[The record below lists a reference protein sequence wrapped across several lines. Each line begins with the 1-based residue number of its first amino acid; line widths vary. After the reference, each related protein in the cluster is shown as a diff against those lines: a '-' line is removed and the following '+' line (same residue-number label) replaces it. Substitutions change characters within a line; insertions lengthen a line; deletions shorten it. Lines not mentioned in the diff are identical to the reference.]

1 MYQPLKELHAQAW
14 LRGNRYSLAGSGKRP
29 VNSFATSAIGGW
41 VSNGH
46 ITRAARS
53 RSNKKAAATPW
64 LVAATV
70 AGMSVIATPAKAQT
84 PAPLQEWQYSA
95 GVPLEKLMEPE
106 IPTWQAAVGIA
117 GAFQPRYDG
126 ADRYHFEGGPSIDIR
141 YSDLYFASTGE
152 GFGANVAQGQNW
164 RISLAV
170 AYDLGRRG
178 QDDDEHLHGLGN
190 INPAPE
196 LKLAGDYVIS
206 KSFPMVLRADIRRSF
221 GGSNG
226 WIGDIGAYMPLP
238 GSSKTFFW
246 FAGPSLT
253 FADSKYMNA
262 WFGIDQQQAAESQ
275 YSYYHASA
283 GLKSAGFGVSAIWF
297 FQKHWF
303 AACDFALEQLVGSA
317 AHSPVT
323 QRSSNGVLDLS
334 INYQF

>member
-1 MYQPLKELHAQAW
+1 VSNKRSTRANSYRANKTPAVAPW
-14 LRGNRYSLAGSGKRP
+14 LAAVTLAGLA
-29 VNSFATSAIGGW
+29 V
-41 VSNGH
+41 
-46 ITRAARS
+46 
-53 RSNKKAAATPW
+53 
-64 LVAATV
+64 
-70 AGMSVIATPAKAQT
+70 MPAPAEAQT

-95 GVPLEKLMEPE
+95 GVPLEKLMAPE
-106 IPTWQAAVGIA
+106 IPAWQIAVGAA

-152 GFGANVAQGQNW
+152 GFGANVLQGENW
-164 RISLAV
+164 RVSIAA

-190 INPAPE
+190 INPSPE
-196 LKLAGDYVIS
+196 LKLAADYVIS
-206 KSFPMVLRADIRRSF
+206 KSFPLVLRADIRRSF

-226 WIGDIGAYMPLP
+226 WIGDLGAYMPLP

-246 FAGPSLT
+246 FAGPSVT
-253 FADSKYMNA
+253 FADSKYMNS
-262 WFGIDQQQAAESQ
+262 WFGVSDVQAADSS
-275 YSYYHASA
+275 YSPYHASA

-317 AHSPVT
+317 ARSPIT

-334 INYQF
+334 INYEF

>member
-1 MYQPLKELHAQAW
+1 MSNKRSTRANSYRANKTPAVAPW
-14 LRGNRYSLAGSGKRP
+14 LAAVTLAGLA
-29 VNSFATSAIGGW
+29 V
-41 VSNGH
+41 
-46 ITRAARS
+46 
-53 RSNKKAAATPW
+53 
-64 LVAATV
+64 
-70 AGMSVIATPAKAQT
+70 MPAPAEAQT

-95 GVPLEKLMEPE
+95 GVPLEKLMAPE
-106 IPTWQAAVGIA
+106 IPAWQIAVGAA

-152 GFGANVAQGQNW
+152 GFGANVLQGENW
-164 RISLAV
+164 RVSIAA

-190 INPAPE
+190 INPSPE
-196 LKLAGDYVIS
+196 LKLAADYVIS
-206 KSFPMVLRADIRRSF
+206 KSFPLVLRADIRRSF

-226 WIGDIGAYMPLP
+226 WIGDLGAYMPLP

-246 FAGPSLT
+246 FAGPSVT
-253 FADSKYMNA
+253 FADSKYMNS
-262 WFGIDQQQAAESQ
+262 WFGVSDVQAADSS
-275 YSYYHASA
+275 YSPYHASA

-317 AHSPVT
+317 ARSPIT

-334 INYQF
+334 INYEF

>member
-1 MYQPLKELHAQAW
+1 MAVMPA
-14 LRGNRYSLAGSGKRP
+14 P
-29 VNSFATSAIGGW
+29 
-41 VSNGH
+41 
-46 ITRAARS
+46 AR
-53 RSNKKAAATPW
+53 
-64 LVAATV
+64 
-70 AGMSVIATPAKAQT
+70 AQT

-95 GVPLEKLMEPE
+95 GVPLEKMMAPQ
-106 IPTWQAAVGIA
+106 IPTWQVAVGA
-117 GAFQPRYDG
+117 AAAFQPRYDG
-126 ADRYHFEGGPSIDIR
+126 ADRYHFEGGPSVDIR

-152 GFGANVAQGQNW
+152 GFGANVAQGENW
-164 RISLAV
+164 RISLAA

-196 LKLAGDYVIS
+196 LKLAADYVVS
-206 KSFPMVLRADIRRSF
+206 KSFPLVLRADIRRSF

-226 WIGDIGAYMPLP
+226 WIGDLGAYMPLP

-246 FAGPSLT
+246 FAGPSVT
-253 FADSKYMNA
+253 FADSKYMNT
-262 WFGIDQQQAAESQ
+262 WFGVNDMQAADSQ
-275 YSYYHASA
+275 YPAYHASA

-317 AHSPVT
+317 ARSPVT

-334 INYQF
+334 VNYEF

>member
-1 MYQPLKELHAQAW
+1 VL
-14 LRGNRYSLAGSGKRP
+14 NRRIKQ
-29 VNSFATSAIGGW
+29 
-41 VSNGH
+41 
-46 ITRAARS
+46 ITRCRDHVAIAVS
-53 RSNKKAAATPW
+53 PW
-64 LVAATV
+64 LAAATV
-70 AGMSVIATPAKAQT
+70 AGMAVMPAPARAQT

-95 GVPLEKLMEPE
+95 GVPLEKMMAPQ
-106 IPTWQAAVGIA
+106 IPTWQVAVGA
-117 GAFQPRYDG
+117 AAAFQPRYDG
-126 ADRYHFEGGPSIDIR
+126 ADRYHFEGGPSVDIR

-152 GFGANVAQGQNW
+152 GFGANVAQGENW
-164 RISLAV
+164 RISLAA

-196 LKLAGDYVIS
+196 LKLAADYVVS
-206 KSFPMVLRADIRRSF
+206 KSFPLVLRADIRRSF

-226 WIGDIGAYMPLP
+226 WIGDLGAYMPLP

-246 FAGPSLT
+246 FAGPSVT
-253 FADSKYMNA
+253 FADSKYMNT
-262 WFGIDQQQAAESQ
+262 WFGVNDMQAADSQ
-275 YSYYHASA
+275 YPAYHASA

-317 AHSPVT
+317 ARSPVT

-334 INYQF
+334 VNYEF

>member
-1 MYQPLKELHAQAW
+1 MVRRRDRK
-14 LRGNRYSLAGSGKRP
+14 
-29 VNSFATSAIGGW
+29 T
-41 VSNGH
+41 
-46 ITRAARS
+46 AAV
-53 RSNKKAAATPW
+53 TPW
-64 LVAATV
+64 LAAAAI
-70 AGMSVIATPAKAQT
+70 AGTAFMPAPARAQT

-95 GVPLEKLMEPE
+95 GVPLEKMMAPN
-106 IPTWQAAVGIA
+106 IPTWQVAVGA
-117 GAFQPRYDG
+117 AAAFQPRYDG

-178 QDDDEHLHGLGN
+178 QDDDEHLHGLGD

-196 LKLAGDYVIS
+196 LKLAADYVVS
-206 KSFPMVLRADIRRSF
+206 QSFPLVLRADIRRSF

-226 WIGDIGAYMPLP
+226 WIGDVGAYLPLP

-253 FADSKYMNA
+253 FADSKYMNS
-262 WFGIDQQQAAESQ
+262 WFGVNDTQAANSQ

-317 AHSPVT
+317 ARSPIT

-334 INYQF
+334 INYEF

>member
-1 MYQPLKELHAQAW
+1 MPA
-14 LRGNRYSLAGSGKRP
+14 
-29 VNSFATSAIGGW
+29 
-41 VSNGH
+41 
-46 ITRAARS
+46 
-53 RSNKKAAATPW
+53 
-64 LVAATV
+64 
-70 AGMSVIATPAKAQT
+70 PAKAQT

-95 GVPLEKLMEPE
+95 GVPLEKLMEPQ
-106 IPTWQAAVGIA
+106 IPTWQVAVGA
-117 GAFQPRYDG
+117 AAAFQPRYDG
-126 ADRYHFEGGPSIDIR
+126 ADRYHFEGGPSVDIR

-164 RISLAV
+164 RISLAA

-196 LKLAGDYVIS
+196 LKLAADYVVS
-206 KSFPMVLRADIRRSF
+206 KDFPLVLRADIRRSF

-253 FADSKYMNA
+253 FADSKYMNS
-262 WFGIDQQQAAESQ
+262 WFGVSDAQAADSQ
-275 YSYYHASA
+275 YAAYHASA

-317 AHSPVT
+317 AHSPIT

>member
-1 MYQPLKELHAQAW
+1 MPA
-14 LRGNRYSLAGSGKRP
+14 
-29 VNSFATSAIGGW
+29 
-41 VSNGH
+41 
-46 ITRAARS
+46 
-53 RSNKKAAATPW
+53 
-64 LVAATV
+64 
-70 AGMSVIATPAKAQT
+70 PAKAQT

-95 GVPLEKLMEPE
+95 GVPLEKLMEPQ
-106 IPTWQAAVGIA
+106 IPTWQVAVGA
-117 GAFQPRYDG
+117 AAAFQPRYDG
-126 ADRYHFEGGPSIDIR
+126 ADRYHFEGGPSVDIR

-164 RISLAV
+164 RISLAA

-196 LKLAGDYVIS
+196 LKLAADYVVS
-206 KSFPMVLRADIRRSF
+206 KDFPLVLRADIRRSF

-226 WIGDIGAYMPLP
+226 WIGDIGAYMN
-238 GSSKTFFW
+238 SW
-246 FAGPSLT
+246 FGVSDAQA
-253 FADSKYMNA
+253 ADSQY
-262 WFGIDQQQAAESQ
+262 AA
-275 YSYYHASA
+275 YHASA

-317 AHSPVT
+317 ARSPIT
-323 QRSSNGVLDLS
+323 QRASNGVLDLS

>member
-1 MYQPLKELHAQAW
+1 
-14 LRGNRYSLAGSGKRP
+14 
-29 VNSFATSAIGGW
+29 
-41 VSNGH
+41 VSNRR
-46 ITRAARS
+46 ITQMIRCRDHETGAVAPWL
-53 RSNKKAAATPW
+53 AAA
-64 LVAATV
+64 AV
-70 AGMSVIATPAKAQT
+70 AGMAVMPAPASAQT

-95 GVPLEKLMEPE
+95 GVPLEKLMEPQ
-106 IPTWQAAVGIA
+106 IPTWQIAVGA
-117 GAFQPRYDG
+117 AAAFQPRYDG
-126 ADRYHFEGGPSIDIR
+126 ADRYHFEGGPSVDIR

-152 GFGANVAQGQNW
+152 GFGANVLQGQNW
-164 RISLAV
+164 RISLAA

-196 LKLAGDYVIS
+196 LKLAADYVVS
-206 KSFPMVLRADIRRSF
+206 KSFPLVLRADIRRSF

-226 WIGDIGAYMPLP
+226 WVGDLGAYMPLP

-253 FADSKYMNA
+253 FADSKYMNS
-262 WFGIDQQQAAESQ
+262 WFGVSQVQAADSQ

-317 AHSPVT
+317 ARSPVT
-323 QRSSNGVLDLS
+323 QRASNGVLDLS

>member
-1 MYQPLKELHAQAW
+1 MSNRRITQMIRCRDHKTTAVAPW
-14 LRGNRYSLAGSGKRP
+14 L
-29 VNSFATSAIGGW
+29 
-41 VSNGH
+41 
-46 ITRAARS
+46 
-53 RSNKKAAATPW
+53 AAA
-64 LVAATV
+64 AV
-70 AGMSVIATPAKAQT
+70 AGIAVMPAPVSAQT

-95 GVPLEKLMEPE
+95 GVPLEKMMAPE
-106 IPTWQAAVGIA
+106 IPTWQVAVGA
-117 GAFQPRYDG
+117 AAAFQPRYDG
-126 ADRYHFEGGPSIDIR
+126 ADRYHFEGGPSVDIR
-141 YSDLYFASTGE
+141 YSDLYFISTGE

-164 RISLAV
+164 RISLAA

-196 LKLAGDYVIS
+196 LKLAADYVVS
-206 KSFPMVLRADIRRSF
+206 KSFPLVLRADIRRSF

-226 WIGDIGAYMPLP
+226 WVGDLGAYMPLP

-253 FADSKYMNA
+253 FADSKYMNS
-262 WFGIDQQQAAESQ
+262 WFGVSQAQAADSQ

-317 AHSPVT
+317 ARSPIT

>member
-1 MYQPLKELHAQAW
+1 MSNRRKKQMIRCRDHKTTAVAPW
-14 LRGNRYSLAGSGKRP
+14 L
-29 VNSFATSAIGGW
+29 
-41 VSNGH
+41 
-46 ITRAARS
+46 
-53 RSNKKAAATPW
+53 AAA
-64 LVAATV
+64 AV
-70 AGMSVIATPAKAQT
+70 AGIAVMPAPVRAQT

-95 GVPLEKLMEPE
+95 GVPLEKMMAPE
-106 IPTWQAAVGIA
+106 IPTWQVAVGA
-117 GAFQPRYDG
+117 AAAFQPRYDG
-126 ADRYHFEGGPSIDIR
+126 ADRYHFEGGPSVDIR
-141 YSDLYFASTGE
+141 YSDLYFISTGE

-164 RISLAV
+164 RISLAA

-196 LKLAGDYVIS
+196 LKLAADYVVS
-206 KSFPMVLRADIRRSF
+206 KSFPLVLRADIRRSF

-226 WIGDIGAYMPLP
+226 WVGDLGAYMPLP

-253 FADSKYMNA
+253 FADSKYMNS
-262 WFGIDQQQAAESQ
+262 WFGVSQAQAADSQ

-317 AHSPVT
+317 ARSPIT

>member
-1 MYQPLKELHAQAW
+1 VSNKRSTRAISYRANKTPAVAPW
-14 LRGNRYSLAGSGKRP
+14 LAAVTLAGLA
-29 VNSFATSAIGGW
+29 V
-41 VSNGH
+41 
-46 ITRAARS
+46 
-53 RSNKKAAATPW
+53 
-64 LVAATV
+64 
-70 AGMSVIATPAKAQT
+70 MPAPAEAQT

-95 GVPLEKLMEPE
+95 GVPLEKLMAPE
-106 IPTWQAAVGIA
+106 IPAWQIAVGAA

-152 GFGANVAQGQNW
+152 GFGANVLQGENW
-164 RISLAV
+164 RVSIAA

-190 INPAPE
+190 INPSPE
-196 LKLAGDYVIS
+196 LKLAADYVIS
-206 KSFPMVLRADIRRSF
+206 KSFPLVLRADIRRSF

-226 WIGDIGAYMPLP
+226 WIGDLGAYMPLP

-246 FAGPSLT
+246 FAGPSVT
-253 FADSKYMNA
+253 FADSKYMNS
-262 WFGIDQQQAAESQ
+262 WFGVSDVQAADSS
-275 YSYYHASA
+275 YSPYHASA

-317 AHSPVT
+317 ARSPIT

-334 INYQF
+334 INYEF